1 MPNEVTQYAE
11 GTYGFWMQQQI
22 KRLAMYLG
30 QMKNPGLNARHMYGA
45 EKSVVEA
52 YASLAIMQR
61 RMMGAQQQLKM
72 TDRMEEHDRSLLY
85 AEVEAHKEDKE
96 YREPFDYD
104 RLDQTIE
111 RLGMNGKE
119 PPTPEDMLQNLANM
133 RPERET
139 TTQERGQ
146 RQPEQRQKKGV
157 FPEGTYGAWLQQ
169 KNEQLTQR
177 IRDIQERAND
187 PAWRAEHQND
197 KVPEGQPAYYN
208 TDLQMGLWQF
218 DAATVYARMSVVQ
231 KRMSDS
237 NKWLY
242 DKLPS
247 DADMDELTFE
257 AGQQASKKEFVE
269 LFHADMINKTA
280 DFFGVTWKM
289 PPTPD
294 YTVNRVG
301 ELQGAREQEMQ
312 ERRESAKVLVDQLK
326 KSAQKSFTGKLKSFF
341 VGNSKEYKEALQAM
355 QNFADGKGNPAEAR
369 DKISKYLDLRGNKV
383 RDHQYGR
390 ERFDAMLSGLAL
402 VTSKEEFEKR
412 CGAIDEARRVR
423 SKGTYT
429 GTIDPEKYSP
439 EAQKQARE
447 ATREAAERS
456 RETAQQERSRTQEEP
471 RRQQDGMS
479 RGM

>member
-30 QMKNPGLNARHMYGA
+30 QMKNPELNARQIYGA
-45 EKSVVEA
+45 EKGVVEA

-61 RMMGAQQQLKM
+61 TMMGAQQQLKM
-72 TDRMEEHDRSLLY
+72 TDRMQEHVRSLLY
-85 AEVEAHKEDKE
+85 GEVEAHKEDKE
-96 YREPFDYD
+96 YMEPFDYD

-169 KNEQLTQR
+169 KHKYLSGVVQTMQEKA
-177 IRDIQERAND
+177 RDPDWQATN
-187 PAWRAEHQND
+187 QNV
-197 KVPEGQPAYYN
+197 KAPEGQPAYLN
-208 TDLQMGLWQF
+208 TDTQMYIWQVS
-218 DAATVYARMSVVQ
+218 AANFHAQMSVMERFMTEG
-231 KRMSDS
+231 KM
-237 NKWLY
+237 KLT
-242 DKLPS
+242 DKLPP
-247 DADMDELTFE
+247 DHMMEDLVAE
-257 AGQQASKKEFVE
+257 AGLQSAKKEFME
-269 LFHADMINKTA
+269 PFHVNMLDKTA
-280 DFFGVTWKM
+280 DYFGLSWKI
-289 PPTPD
+289 PPEPA
-294 YTVNRVG
+294 RIMQSFG
-301 ELQGAREQEMQ
+301 ELRVAREQEMQ

-412 CGAIDEARRVR
+412 CGDIDKARSER
-423 SKGTYT
+423 SKDTYK

-439 EAQKQARE
+439 EAQKQA
-447 ATREAAERS
+447 REAAERS

-471 RRQQDGMS
+471 RRQSDGLS
-479 RGM
+479 REM